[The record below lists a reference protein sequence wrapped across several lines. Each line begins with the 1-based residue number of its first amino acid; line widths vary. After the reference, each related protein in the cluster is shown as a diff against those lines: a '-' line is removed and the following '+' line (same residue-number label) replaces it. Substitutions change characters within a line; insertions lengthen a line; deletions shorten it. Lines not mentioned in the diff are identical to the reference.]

1 MNKRACACLLSA
13 LCLMNAFVFT
23 ACKQD
28 EKEEET
34 PVTEE
39 KLTYAD
45 LYKTEEKK
53 SAPITGA
60 ALYKASYGYTLSQEQ
75 GYNCF
80 RYEYLK
86 DGACTAMTYADEAW
100 QGGGARMRG
109 EEMFSSASAEAVRM
123 YRVTQEGTGRLC
135 GGNSDGVC
143 GRGTRLSG
151 RVAGGRYRRQIF

>member
-28 EKEEET
+28 EKEVET
-34 PVTEE
+34 PVTPE

-80 RYEYLK
+80 RYEYL
-86 DGACTAMTYADEAW
+86 
-100 QGGGARMRG
+100 
-109 EEMFSSASAEAVRM
+109 
-123 YRVTQEGTGRLC
+123 
-135 GGNSDGVC
+135 
-143 GRGTRLSG
+143 
-151 RVAGGRYRRQIF
+151 